1 MDIGSA
7 FNPGFLGGNFFWWVG
22 QIADKSSWGK
32 NMPSGKFA
40 DPNSIPGWGGRRKV
54 RIIGLHPQSEEEL
67 PSDKLPWAQIM
78 YPVTAGGGQA
88 SSKQTAN
95 LRQGM
100 FVFGFFLDG
109 TEQQVP
115 VIMGVLGNNSQTKL
129 IRTLGE
135 NGEHNFKP
143 ISGSAQ
149 SPSDEGE
156 PEKVPDRSIA
166 VVQGTNVTIESN
178 DGTEHQQSV
187 ADALHQEEMN
197 KKICVIKKQN
207 GNLVQ
212 SALTGIQT
220 ILDKITEKIDKRL
233 AQAYSYIDAAS
244 ERIADLRK
252 YIANLACEITKYMK
266 IIFDQMMEFELKKL
280 NVAMTN
286 AIASLP
292 CSVRSLVTELKEKI
306 TGLLEC
312 LYNKMVNCA
321 MVQKMLD
328 KIFNLDEMEKNNKDV
343 GDREKP
349 KAPICVAE
357 GLTTALILENKDSIT
372 KANKNIL
379 NSIDGF
385 LGDVEGKLADVRNTL
400 GVVGGAVDMMSTD
413 IMSQITS
420 MVGNIASALDFSNIS
435 FNIFGCEFKPIPRTS
450 DIYQFAMGGMGA
462 GEGSFPDIAKMTD
475 QIVKDIDEFDKGIDD
490 AIKPYTDAADN
501 FLAAADINNL
511 DRAIT
516 SELNQVAEDMYAEPS
531 ADEPDI
537 EYTEG

>member
-1 MDIGSA
+1 
-7 FNPGFLGGNFFWWVG
+7 
-22 QIADKSSWGK
+22 
-32 NMPSGKFA
+32 
-40 DPNSIPGWGGRRKV
+40 
-54 RIIGLHPQSEEEL
+54 
-67 PSDKLPWAQIM
+67 
-78 YPVTAGGGQA
+78 
-88 SSKQTAN
+88 
-95 LRQGM
+95 
-100 FVFGFFLDG
+100 
-109 TEQQVP
+109 
-115 VIMGVLGNNSQTKL
+115 
-129 IRTLGE
+129 
-135 NGEHNFKP
+135 
-143 ISGSAQ
+143 
-149 SPSDEGE
+149 
-156 PEKVPDRSIA
+156 
-166 VVQGTNVTIESN
+166 
-178 DGTEHQQSV
+178 
-187 ADALHQEEMN
+187 
-197 KKICVIKKQN
+197 
-207 GNLVQ
+207 
-212 SALTGIQT
+212 
-220 ILDKITEKIDKRL
+220 
-233 AQAYSYIDAAS
+233 
-244 ERIADLRK
+244 
-252 YIANLACEITKYMK
+252 
-266 IIFDQMMEFELKKL
+266 
-280 NVAMTN
+280 MTN

-435 FNIFGCEFKPIPRTS
+435 FDIFGCEFKPIPRTS
-450 DIYQFAMGGMGA
+450 DIYQFAMGGMGV

-490 AIKPYTDAADN
+490 AIKPYTDDADN

-511 DRAIT
+511 DQAIT